1 MNDVP
6 GPWLKPPT
14 GLFPTWLKCRRKA
27 AAMAATPRPDRDGI
41 PVQARI
47 QGCVQDILAG
57 DADIE
62 SVDRDWDNVRYDNSV
77 STKFKAMARIAEIA
91 DRLGRAIERDAGTP
105 VDGRRP
111 PFLLAGGRRYF
122 WIHGGPNAWLWLMA
136 VAAPEWRDAQIVRRD
151 SAGDRYVFVDPSPAS
166 LAWLNG
172 MWSVLDRGLT
182 DPEDERITPGVHCR
196 SCPDATCPAKQM
208 EEIGCI

>member
-1 MNDVP
+1 LVR
-6 GPWLKPPT
+6 PPS

-27 AAMAATPRPDRDGI
+27 AAMAANPRPAMDGV

-47 QGCVQDILAG
+47 QGCVEDIMAG
-57 DADIE
+57 VAEIKD
-62 SVDRDWDNVRYDNSV
+62 VHRDQEFIFEQVVYDNIV
-77 STKFKAMARIAEIA
+77 STKFQAMARIAEIV

-122 WIHGGPNAWLWLMA
+122 WVHGRPRTWLMA
-136 VAAPEWRDAQIVRRD
+136 THAPEWRDARIVRRD
-151 SAGDRYVFVDPSPAS
+151 RASDRYVFVDPSPAS
-166 LAWLNG
+166 LAWLGDMGAVFKRG
-172 MWSVLDRGLT
+172 MT

-196 SCPDATCPAKQM
+196 SCPDATCPAKSM